1 MAAALFSTSLS
12 PRFIALSSAK
22 PAAPA
27 ATAFLPFRPP
37 LRAVSA
43 PGRRVFEP
51 VAVAVSSEYE
61 TEGAEQE
68 EEGAEEFSED
78 LKLFVGNLPFSV
90 DSAQLAGLFEQAGS
104 VEMVEVY
111 TSFPVLVFVI
121 TSCQLSLLEIQI
133 STYCAMVT
141 R

>member
-1 MAAALFSTSLS
+1 MASALFSASLS
-12 PRFIALSSAK
+12 TCFLALSSPK
-22 PAAPA
+22 PAATA
-27 ATAFLPFRPP
+27 SAFLPFRLP
-37 LRAVSA
+37 LLAVSA

-68 EEGAEEFSED
+68 DEGAEEFSED
-78 LKLFVGNLPFSV
+78 LKLFVGNLPFNV

-111 TSFPVLVFVI
+111 MSLFTSPSV
-121 TSCQLSLLEIQI
+121 
-133 STYCAMVT
+133 
-141 R
+141 

>member
-12 PRFIALSSAK
+12 TSFLALSSPK
-22 PAAPA
+22 PAATA
-27 ATAFLPFRPP
+27 ASAFLPFRLP

-61 TEGAEQE
+61 TEGAEQ

-111 TSFPVLVFVI
+111 TSLF
-121 TSCQLSLLEIQI
+121 TSPS
-133 STYCAMVT
+133 V
-141 R
+141 

>member
-12 PRFIALSSAK
+12 PSFLALSSPK
-22 PAAPA
+22 PAAGA
-27 ATAFLPFRPP
+27 AAASAFLPSRLP

-61 TEGAEQE
+61 TEGAEQ

-111 TSFPVLVFVI
+111 TS
-121 TSCQLSLLEIQI
+121 
-133 STYCAMVT
+133 
-141 R
+141 

>member
-1 MAAALFSTSLS
+1 MASALFSASLS
-12 PRFIALSSAK
+12 TCFLALSSPK
-22 PAAPA
+22 PAATA
-27 ATAFLPFRPP
+27 SAFLPFRLP
-37 LRAVSA
+37 LLAVSA

-68 EEGAEEFSED
+68 DEGAEEFSED

-111 TSFPVLVFVI
+111 TSLF
-121 TSCQLSLLEIQI
+121 TSPYGQFAKIRIILN
-133 STYCAMVT
+133 
-141 R
+141 